1 MNHIDILDNEITI
14 NGSVLTFPMSYEEVK
29 SVLGDSR
36 IEKDAKNHNYYIYD
50 ELGIYFEEGNVV
62 WLKKQRAYKDAEHR
76 ITSVYLHV
84 ADELSDADIRPA
96 QHYVGNV
103 TFFGKQKEH
112 DILNRFM
119 GCYQECIRTADGE
132 LELAHVGAYVGGK
145 DDEPNYAGDR
155 FLKSLDIAYKPRKP
169 KTTQNYAIQ
178 NTDEEALSFDT
189 FNFKLSVINELM
201 YEQEILKPY
210 FDIYEYMDFKK
221 AHWNL
226 ETEKNVRGALQFF
239 KDLPI
244 PVAYADKVT
253 VICMDGGNEIY
264 QNIAPLWDGED
275 ERFDIDKLTE
285 AELRQFPN
293 LKSMT
298 VMTTKQ
304 EKLQK
309 ICEKCGIEVSAL

>member
-14 NGSVLTFPMSYEEVK
+14 NGDVLTFPMSYEEVK
-29 SVLGDSR
+29 SVLGDAR
-36 IEKDAKNHNYYIYD
+36 IEKDAQNQNYYIYD

-62 WLKKQRAYKDAEHR
+62 WLKKQRAYKDADHR

-103 TFFGKQKEH
+103 SFFGKQKEH
-112 DILNRFM
+112 DVLNRFM
-119 GCYQECIRTADGE
+119 GCCQACIRTADGE
-132 LELAHVGAYVGGK
+132 FELAHVG
-145 DDEPNYAGDR
+145 
-155 FLKSLDIAYKPRKP
+155 AYKPRKP

-178 NTDEEALSFDT
+178 NTGEAALVFDT
-189 FNFKLSVINELM
+189 FNFKLAVINALM

-210 FDIYEYMDFKK
+210 FDIYEYMDFKE

-226 ETEKNVRGALQFF
+226 ETEKNVRAAVQFF
-239 KDLPI
+239 KELPV
-244 PVAYADKVT
+244 PATYADKVT
-253 VICMDGGNEIY
+253 AICMDGGNEIY

-285 AELRQFPN
+285 AELRQFPS

-298 VMTTKQ
+298 VMTTKL